1 MVELNGWGI
10 NDVKG
15 VYVVAEHQ
23 YGNLADVTPE
33 LVGIGRDL
41 ADEMKE
47 PLTVLLLGHEVKH
60 HAQSLIEWGADRVV
74 VCDDPRLKHWV
85 VEPYGRTIGAFCRK
99 EPPRSFLLGATT
111 ASNPLA
117 SWIAADLVTGLAS
130 VCTDLRIKDVEYRR
144 VMLKKQLLQK
154 RPDFNAIY
162 FSTIITPEFYPQ
174 MATGRPGAFLPKP
187 RDPKRKGEVIEIPA
201 VFHEGDF
208 DVEIVGIE
216 IKPKHV
222 DLKEAKAIVSFGMG
236 IKNNPK
242 PALKMV
248 EELAAEFEGG
258 MVGATRAAVEH
269 GYITHDHQVGLTGTV
284 VRPDAYLAFGV
295 KGAVQHVV
303 GMMESK
309 YVFAVNTDKG
319 APIVNYA
326 DDMIVADL
334 HDVLPAVLAE
344 VRKWKAAH
352 GGKALAKAPVKA
364 PAKAPAKA
372 ATKPAGEAAGKG

>member
-1 MVELNGWGI
+1 MVDLNGWGI
-10 NDVKG
+10 NDVEG

-23 YGNLADVTPE
+23 YGRLADVTPE
-33 LVGIGRDL
+33 LIGIGRDL

-47 PLTVLLLGHEVKH
+47 PLTVLLLGHEVRH
-60 HAQSLIEWGADRVV
+60 HAQLLIEHGADRVV

-85 VEPYGRTIGAFCRK
+85 IEPYGRTIGAFCRR

-117 SWIAADLVTGLAS
+117 SWVAADLVTGLAS
-130 VCTDLRIKDVEYRR
+130 VCTDLRISDVEYRR
-144 VMLKKQLLQK
+144 VMLSKQLLQK

-162 FSTIITPEFYPQ
+162 FSTIITPDFYPQ
-174 MATGRPGAFLPKP
+174 MATARTGAFQAKP
-187 RDPKRKGEVIEIPA
+187 HEPGRKGEVVEIPA
-201 VFHEGDF
+201 VFGPHDF
-208 DVEIVGIE
+208 DVEVVGIE
-216 IKPKHV
+216 VKPKHV

-242 PALKMV
+242 PALRMV
-248 EELAAEFEGG
+248 EELAAELEGG

-284 VRPDAYLAFGV
+284 VRPAGYFAFGV
-295 KGAVQHVV
+295 KGAVQHIV

-309 YVFAVNTDKG
+309 YVFAVNSDKG

-326 DDMIVADL
+326 DDMLVGDL
-334 HDVLPAVLAE
+334 HEVLPELLEAVRA
-344 VRKWKAAH
+344 WKARH
-352 GGKALAKAPVKA
+352 TGKAA
-364 PAKAPAKA
+364 APAKA
-372 ATKPAGEAAGKG
+372 APKAGAAAKG